1 MKILKAS
8 NTYAV
13 VDLETT
19 GTNLDGSQR
28 IIQFA
33 CVLVEDGQIV
43 NQFSTLI
50 NPLRPLSPE
59 VEKLTGLKQKDLK
72 KAPSFDEVA
81 ASIYALLQGT
91 IFVAHNIQFDYRF
104 LNLEL
109 ERVGYPALE
118 LKGGYIDGKETSLEE
133 LKKLATIPS
142 RDGLLT
148 MFAAG
153 LMEHVKNVAI
163 CLDLHSQNLE
173 EK

>member
-1 MKILKAS
+1 MKSLKAS

-118 LKGGYIDGKETSLEE
+118 LKGIDTVQLAQILLPTQLSYRLGDLGKA
-133 LKKLATIPS
+133 LKI
-142 RDGLLT
+142 
-148 MFAAG
+148 
-153 LMEHVKNVAI
+153 EHDHPHHAD
-163 CLDLHSQNLE
+163 CDAE
-173 EK
+173 WF